1 MVKRRAVRC
10 AVLRDEA
17 ILMVQVCIGRSTWWT
32 LPGGGVEAGESDEQA
47 ALRELQEET
56 QLVGRDPRWIC
67 DVPEP
72 CFLVVVDDDATPRL
86 DLDPALPDAS
96 EIVDVTW
103 RPLDQVADDRQVSC
117 VIAALRSDGPRL
129 FRDPSASSE

>member
-10 AVLRDEA
+10 AVLHDGA
-17 ILMVQVCIGRSTWWT
+17 ILMVQLRIDSRTWWT

-56 QLVGRDPRWIC
+56 QLVGRHPRWIC

-72 CFLVVVDDDATPRL
+72 CFLVVVDDDAAPRL
-86 DLDPALPDAS
+86 DMNPALPDAS
-96 EIVDVTW
+96 EIVDVKW
-103 RPLDQVADDRQVSC
+103 RPLDEVVDDLQVSR
-117 VIAALRSDGPRL
+117 VIAALGR
-129 FRDPSASSE
+129 